1 MSLTFNGV
9 CENSP
14 FASILGFWHFHFV
27 RSSFLQ
33 KYLTICRRVLSGGEP
48 SLAFHR
54 IRMDLIL
61 LLVIRPL
68 GSLAFAFMVVLVNWL
83 VRSSSWWR
91 VRRPNHHFE
100 VTTPDMTAAKAT
112 CLSHRLNTPCE
123 FHQVVQLWPFKV
135 FVIGCKF
142 HELDNHLI
150 RWWFHM

>member
-1 MSLTFNGV
+1 MIMVQYFKLPDVLESRTLTFNGV

-68 GSLAFAFMVVLVNWL
+68 GSLAFAFMVVLVN
-83 VRSSSWWR
+83 
-91 VRRPNHHFE
+91 
-100 VTTPDMTAAKAT
+100 
-112 CLSHRLNTPCE
+112 
-123 FHQVVQLWPFKV
+123 
-135 FVIGCKF
+135 
-142 HELDNHLI
+142 
-150 RWWFHM
+150 

>member
-9 CENSP
+9 CENIP

-68 GSLAFAFMVVLVNWL
+68 GSLAFAFMVVLVN
-83 VRSSSWWR
+83 
-91 VRRPNHHFE
+91 
-100 VTTPDMTAAKAT
+100 
-112 CLSHRLNTPCE
+112 
-123 FHQVVQLWPFKV
+123 
-135 FVIGCKF
+135 
-142 HELDNHLI
+142 
-150 RWWFHM
+150 

>member
-112 CLSHRLNTPCE
+112 CLSHRLKITRRVNSIKCFNYGHSRCLSTVAS
-123 FHQVVQLWPFKV
+123 FM
-135 FVIGCKF
+135 
-142 HELDNHLI
+142 N
-150 RWWFHM
+150 